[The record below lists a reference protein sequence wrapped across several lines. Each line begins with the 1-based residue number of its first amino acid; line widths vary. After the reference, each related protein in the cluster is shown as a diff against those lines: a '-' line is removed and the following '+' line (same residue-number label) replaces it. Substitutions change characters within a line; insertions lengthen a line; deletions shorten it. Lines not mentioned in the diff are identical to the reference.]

1 MIGSRI
7 VNKVLVVV
15 GYGPG
20 ISDAVA
26 RKFGTEG
33 FAVALV
39 SRNRERLDAG
49 VASLRA
55 EGIEAA
61 AFTADAGD
69 PESIARA
76 LNEVRTQLGSIT
88 VIKWTAYGTGA
99 GDVTTA
105 GADELRAIFDVPV
118 VGLASAVQAALPD
131 LRQSPDAAVLVTNGG
146 LGLFD
151 PAADQMGV
159 EWNAMGLSIAN
170 AAKHKLVRM
179 LAHKLKLEGI
189 FVGEVVVL
197 GTIRG
202 TAFDSGNATLDAAE
216 IADEFWKLYVARD
229 RNLVTVA

>member
-1 MIGSRI
+1 MAK
-7 VNKVLVVV
+7 KVLVVF

-33 FAVALV
+33 FTVALV

-49 VASLRA
+49 VASLR
-55 EGIEAA
+55 EQGVEAA

-69 PESIARA
+69 PASIRRA
-76 LNEVRTQLGSIT
+76 LGDVRARLGPVT
-88 VIKWTAYGTGA
+88 VIEWTAYGTGA

-105 GADELRAIFDVPV
+105 GADELRTIFDVPV

-146 LGLFD
+146 LALFD
-151 PAADQMGV
+151 PDADRTGV

-170 AAKHKLVRM
+170 AAKHKLVRL
-179 LAHKLKLEGI
+179 LAHKLKPEGI
-189 FVGEVVVL
+189 FVGEVIVL
-197 GTIRG
+197 GTVRG
-202 TAFDSGNATLDAAE
+202 TAFDGGSATLDATR
-216 IADEFWKLYVARD
+216 IADEFWKLYLARD
-229 RNLVTVA
+229 ANLATVG